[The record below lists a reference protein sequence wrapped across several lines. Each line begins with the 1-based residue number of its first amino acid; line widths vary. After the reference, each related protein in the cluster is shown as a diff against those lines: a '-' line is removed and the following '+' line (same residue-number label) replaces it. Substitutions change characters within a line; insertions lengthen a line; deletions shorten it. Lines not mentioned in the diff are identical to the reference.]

1 MSAGGPAYKQMA
13 PLGGSGDA
21 WPGSGL
27 WRRVGRTMFRTK
39 SVEEAL
45 ADRDDD
51 GKSLKKCLNLYEL
64 VLFGYPAP
72 ISTSSFII
80 ILTFIITWHPS
91 YFAFYFL
98 FIRILTRAGTWYLG
112 SGG

>member
-64 VLFGYPAP
+64 VLFGYRALLHF
-72 ISTSSFII
+72 TSSFHHNPQPLHLLII
-80 ILTFIITWHPS
+80 SLPHHSETRHI
-91 YFAFYFL
+91 YFAFYYYFL
-98 FIRILTRAGTWYLG
+98 FEF
-112 SGG
+112 

>member
-72 ISTSSFII
+72 FFTSSFHHNPPHLHHLPPPPLGTRPI
-80 ILTFIITWHPS
+80 
-91 YFAFYFL
+91 YFAFY
-98 FIRILTRAGTWYLG
+98 
-112 SGG
+112 

>member
-80 ILTFIITWHPS
+80 ILILIISLPVTWHPS
-91 YFAFYFL
+91 YL
-98 FIRILTRAGTWYLG
+98 FCILF
-112 SGG
+112 SF